1 MPPFDEQ
8 LTPEIELMTRVAF
21 LYYFSDVTQN
31 DIAKQLGLSRPKVGR
46 LLKRARELGIV
57 EIRVNTH
64 PALNIQLEQQLKERF
79 NLQHVLLAGVQSDP
93 AVQRFQ
99 VARMVASFLA
109 RTLKDHQVVA
119 VGMGRN
125 TGAIPD
131 GVDVINTSIRC
142 HFVSAIGGSP
152 QYRLPINP
160 NDICRRLAEV
170 FGGDAE
176 SLYAPAY
183 AATSE
188 IRDMLQ
194 THDQIHRTLERARH
208 ADFALVGIGDA
219 RDDSAVVQ
227 MGCFTSAEMKQLREE
242 GAVGDI
248 FGSFFDVAGKTLSK
262 GIKDR
267 VVGLSLDDLRRIPY
281 VIGTASE
288 PDKAAALLG
297 ALRCGVL
304 DILATTTENAQ
315 AILALDS

>member
-1 MPPFDEQ
+1 MSAFDEP
-8 LTPEIELMTRVAF
+8 LTPEMELMTRAAF
-21 LYYFSDVTQN
+21 LYYFN
-31 DIAKQLGLSRPKVGR
+31 DITQGEIAEQLGVSRPKVGR
-46 LLKRARELGIV
+46 LLKRAREMGIV
-57 EIRVNTH
+57 EIRVHSH
-64 PALNIQLEQQLKERF
+64 PDLNIQLEQHLKERF
-79 NLQHVLLAGVQSDP
+79 NLQHVLLAGAQSDT

-99 VARMVASFLA
+99 VARLVASFLA
-109 RTLKDHQVVA
+109 RYLQDDQVVA

-125 TGAIPD
+125 IGAVPD

-142 HFVSAIGGSP
+142 HFVGALGGSP

-183 AATSE
+183 AATPE
-188 IRDMLQ
+188 VRDMLQ
-194 THDQIHRTLERARH
+194 NHDQIHRTLERART
-208 ADFALVGIGDA
+208 ADYALVGIGDA
-219 RDDSAVVQ
+219 HDDSAVVQ

-248 FGSFFDVAGKTLSK
+248 FGAFFTIQGDPVLP
-262 GIKDR
+262 GIQDR
-267 VVGLSLDDLRRIPY
+267 VVGLTLDNLRSIPH
-281 VIGTASE
+281 VIGIASE
-288 PDKAAALLG
+288 SDKSTAILG